1 MKLSSMNPTRLTTW
15 LVPGWQQFVRHRYL
29 LGSFWLIGAVIGY
42 WQGILPG
49 VAIHGIYL
57 LQSLRSPNRDRNSSV
72 TSTDLS
78 ATPAEFF
85 QETIALTRRLFI
97 QLRRRPSTLVVGI
110 IQPLMW
116 LVLFGALFR
125 QTSAPL
131 FGGEAQYVRFLTSGL
146 IVFAALNGA
155 LYAGLAVMFDR
166 EFGFLNRLLVAPL
179 ASRFSIVLAST
190 LFIMLQ
196 TLLQTAIILSVGAVL
211 GAGLPGPLQFVL
223 MALTIFLLT
232 LGVTGFSLGLAFT
245 LPGHIELLGVIFVI
259 ELPMLFV
266 STVLAP
272 MSGMSTWLAYLAS
285 INPLSYATEAIRYLY
300 MQAEF
305 SLGAQ
310 AIAAPW
316 GNVSFLGALL
326 ILVGFDVLVLLSI
339 RPLLHRRLAE

>member
-1 MKLSSMNPTRLTTW
+1 MHRHYLIASLW
-15 LVPGWQQFVRHRYL
+15 FV
-29 LGSFWLIGAVIGY
+29 GAVVGY

-49 VAIHGIYL
+49 IAIHAIYL
-57 LQSLRSPNRDRNSSV
+57 LQLRKSPERSAIAKATIDKPV
-72 TSTDLS
+72 TLQ
-78 ATPAEFF
+78 EFI
-85 QETIALTRRLFI
+85 QETAALTKRLFI

-110 IQPLMW
+110 VQPLMW

-131 FGGEAQYVRFLTSGL
+131 FGGDAMYVRFLTSGL

-196 TLLQTAIILSVGAVL
+196 TLLQTAIILTVGVFL
-211 GAGLPGPLQFVL
+211 GAGLPGPFQLAL
-223 MALTIFLLT
+223 IGLTIFLLT

-259 ELPMLFV
+259 ELPMLFI

-285 INPLSYATEAIRYLY
+285 LNPLSYATEAIRYLY

-305 SLGAQ
+305 SLGTT

-316 GNVSFLGALL
+316 GEVSFLGALL
-326 ILVGFDVLVLLSI
+326 ALAGFDALMLLAI

>member
-1 MKLSSMNPTRLTTW
+1 MKLSMQSSRLPGW
-15 LVPGWQQFVRHRYL
+15 LVPGWQQFLHRRYFL
-29 LGSFWLIGAVIGY
+29 AGLWLVGAAIGY
-42 WQGILPG
+42 WRGIFPG
-49 VAIHGIYL
+49 IAIHGIYL
-57 LQSLRSPNRDRNSSV
+57 LQLWRSPNRDRNAI
-72 TSTDLS
+72 TIS
-78 ATPAEFF
+78 ADAPATLEEFF
-85 QETIALTRRLFI
+85 QETLALTQRLFI
-97 QLRRRPSTLVVGI
+97 QLRRRPSTLIVGI

-146 IVFAALNGA
+146 IVFAALNGS

-196 TLLQTAIILSVGAVL
+196 TLLQTAIILGVGVVL
-211 GAGLPGPLQFVL
+211 GAGLPGPLQLAL
-223 MALTIFLLT
+223 MGLAIFLLS
-232 LGVTGFSLGLAFT
+232 LGVTGCSLGLAFT

-259 ELPMLFV
+259 ELPMLFM

-300 MQAEF
+300 MQADF
-305 SLGAQ
+305 GFGTT

-316 GNVSFLGALL
+316 GNVSFLGALCVL
-326 ILVGFDVLVLLSI
+326 AIFDALVLLAI